1 MIKEQIDKIKS
12 MIVKEEE
19 KDNKKKTESLVF
31 FLIVLVITLIII
43 NYIWNDG
50 KKKNNSISNDTSN
63 TQLASTT
70 SSDNKSDL
78 EERLEGI
85 LTKINGVGKVKV
97 LITYSE
103 SNEIVAMY
111 NETSKESLTEE
122 KDSEGGVRKTNETDS
137 TKEIIYK
144 EENGIN
150 VPVTKKVI
158 NPVIEGAVITAE
170 GAGNVV
176 IKTNI
181 IQAVEAVTGLATHK
195 IQVFEMSK

>member
-1 MIKEQIDKIKS
+1 MIKEQIDKMKSLIIKEGS
-12 MIVKEEE
+12 

-31 FLIVLVITLIII
+31 FLIILVITLIVI

-50 KKKNNSISNDTSN
+50 KKKNGTALKDTSN
-63 TQLASTT
+63 VELASAK
-70 SSDNKSDL
+70 SYDNKNDL

-85 LTKINGVGKVKV
+85 LTKIYGVGKVKV

-137 TKEIIYK
+137 TKEIIYT
-144 EENGIN
+144 EENGVN
-150 VPVTKKVI
+150 VPVTKKII
-158 NPVIEGAVITAE
+158 NPIIEGAIITAE
-170 GAGNVV
+170 GANNVV
-176 IKTNI
+176 VKTNI